1 MKISVHKVTAIS
13 LALLFL
19 GFPTVLSARERRGA
33 QLVITLK
40 DGHLIG
46 GELVAV
52 KPDSILLLSPAM
64 KDESVDVASIRSIRI
79 VRKSKA
85 LLGAACGFLAAGV
98 ATAIVVSGHKETDNP
113 WTIFWQGMEAGEA
126 AVAFGSIGLG
136 IGIGGGLLAGKDKTV
151 QLEGKSESAVK
162 SVLADLRNKAR
173 VRDFK

>member
-19 GFPTVLSARERRGA
+19 GFPASLSARERWGA
-33 QLVITLK
+33 NLVITLK

-52 KPDSILLLSPAM
+52 KPDSLLLLSPAM
-64 KDESVDVASIRSIRI
+64 KDESVDLASIKSIRI

-85 LLGAACGFLAAGV
+85 LLGAACGILAAGV
-98 ATAIVVSGHKETDNP
+98 ATAIFAAGQKNTDDP
-113 WTIFWQGMEAGEA
+113 WAEFWQGMEAGGA
-126 AVAFGSIGLG
+126 AVVFGSIGLG
-136 IGIGGGLLAGKDKTV
+136 IGILGGLGAGKDKTV

-162 SVLADLRNKAR
+162 SILADLRNKAR
-173 VRDFK
+173 IRDFK